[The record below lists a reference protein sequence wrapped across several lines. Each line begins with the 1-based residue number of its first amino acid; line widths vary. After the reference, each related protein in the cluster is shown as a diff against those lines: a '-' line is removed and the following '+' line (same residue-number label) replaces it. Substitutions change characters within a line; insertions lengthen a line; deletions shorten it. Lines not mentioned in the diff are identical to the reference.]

1 MRRLVPHLLALVLLA
16 VAPAAHAATAPLA
29 TTAGGPEPAPLVGLL
44 TSPVVAALLCTFAIW
59 LVIADLT
66 TGGVGVA
73 SVAAVAVFAVFFWAH
88 SAAGTAGWAEVALVA
103 GGLALIA
110 LELLVVPGV
119 GLPGLAGLGMLLG
132 GLFLTLSG
140 GDAGGLTRAAVS
152 VGVILL
158 ASIAGLVLAVRLL
171 ARHGAPRA
179 LALDTQLG
187 GGAPVTERTRRG
199 WVRWFGGDDLVL
211 ERGGREAG
219 AGDDWF
225 DERLLLDGRR
235 GRALSYLR
243 PAGIA
248 EIDGHR
254 VDVVTEGEYI
264 AAGDRI
270 EVLHDDGYRRVV
282 RRVPDDEPD
291 RPST

>member
-1 MRRLVPHLLALVLLA
+1 MALALPVIALA
-16 VAPAAHAATAPLA
+16 LAPAAHATAAPLA
-29 TTAGGPEPAPLVGLL
+29 ATAAAPAPLVGVL
-44 TSPVVAALLCTFAIW
+44 TNPVVAVLLCTVAVW

-73 SVAAVAVFAVFFWAH
+73 SAAAAAVFTVFFWAH
-88 SAAGTAGWAEVALVA
+88 AAVGMSGWGEVALVA

-110 LELLVVPGV
+110 LELLVIPGV
-119 GLPGLAGLGMLLG
+119 GLPGIVGLTMLLG

-140 GDAGGLTRAAVS
+140 GDAGGLARAAVS
-152 VGVILL
+152 VAVILL
-158 ASIAGLVLAVRLL
+158 AAIAGLILAVRLL
-171 ARHGAPRA
+171 ARRGAPPT
-179 LALDTQLG
+179 LVLDTQLG

-211 ERGGREAG
+211 ERGAREAG
-219 AGDDWF
+219 AEDDWF
-225 DERLLLDGRR
+225 DERLVLDGHQ
-235 GRALSYLR
+235 GTALSYLR

-254 VDVVTEGEYI
+254 VDVITEGEYI

-270 EVLHDDGYRRVV
+270 EVLSDDGYRRVV
-282 RRVPDDEPD
+282 RRVPDHPD
-291 RPST
+291 GPPA

>member
-1 MRRLVPHLLALVLLA
+1 MVFAPPVHAAAAPFAAAAAAPQPALVGF
-16 VAPAAHAATAPLA
+16 VTN
-29 TTAGGPEPAPLVGLL
+29 
-44 TSPVVAALLCTFAIW
+44 PVVAVLLCTLAIW

-73 SVAAVAVFAVFFWAH
+73 SAAAVAVFAVVFWAH
-88 SAAGTAGWAEVALVA
+88 AAAGLAGWPEVALVA

-110 LELLVVPGV
+110 LEILVVPGV
-119 GLPGLAGLGMLLG
+119 GIPGIAGLALLLG
-132 GLFLTLSG
+132 GLFQTLSG
-140 GDAGGLTRAAVS
+140 GDPAALARAAVS
-152 VGVILL
+152 VGMILV
-158 ASIAGLVLAVRLL
+158 AAIAGLIVAVRVL
-171 ARHGAPRA
+171 ARHGTPGP

-211 ERGGREAG
+211 ERGGHEAG
-219 AGDDWF
+219 AEDEWL
-225 DERLLLDGRR
+225 DERLILEGQR
-235 GRALSYLR
+235 GTALSYLR

-282 RRVPDDEPD
+282 RRVPEDEAD
-291 RPST
+291 RPPT